1 MRKASIIQRVGHAQS
16 VVIGKGVT
24 GLRMKCCIDKKQG
37 NHWVIEKNGELVV
50 RAEARLDLQ
59 GIEGIGVK
67 Q

>member
-1 MRKASIIQRVGHAQS
+1 
-16 VVIGKGVT
+16 
-24 GLRMKCCIDKKQG
+24 MKCCIDKKQG